1 MDSEKKIMKAVVL
14 KEFHKPFVVEELPIP
29 EPGPGEVL
37 IKVMASG
44 LCLTD
49 AHIQDGILKTVKP
62 PYTPGHELAG
72 IVVKLGPGVKG
83 VQVGLHM
90 CGWIDVVC
98 HSCMMCKMGREN
110 LCLNRIRIGFERNGS
125 HAEYVAIPAEN
136 VMPVSE
142 EIPWPNAAI
151 IPDAVACM
159 YHAIKNQGQVKAGDK
174 ILLAGMGALGIQGVQ
189 IAKYL
194 GATVYASGRTEAKL
208 ELAREFGA
216 DAVINTREQGLKEEI
231 ERLTDGSLCD
241 VIVDLI
247 GTGSSIDEELHCLR
261 PGGKIIAAAYSA
273 DTFTVDYQEIV
284 IKEKEIIGI
293 RGATQQALKE
303 AIRLVEQKAIDPYVC
318 KLWTIDEVN
327 EAVEALR
334 GYKNL
339 ARTAFSFSEKK
350 DSQSFLPD

>member
-1 MDSEKKIMKAVVL
+1 MDPKKKTMKAVVL
-14 KEFHKPFVVEELPIP
+14 QEFQKPFVVKEIPIP

-37 IKVMASG
+37 VKVMASG

-49 AHIQDGILKTVKP
+49 VHIQDGVLKTINP

-72 IVVKLGPGVKG
+72 IVVKLGEGVDG
-83 VQVGLHM
+83 VRLGQHM

-98 HSCMMCKMGREN
+98 HTCRLCKMGREN
-110 LCLNRIRIGFERNGS
+110 LCLNRVRIGFERDGS
-125 HAEYVAIPAEN
+125 HAEYVVIPAEN
-136 VMPVSE
+136 VMPIADD
-142 EIPWPNAAI
+142 IPWPNAAI

-159 YHAIKNQGQVKAGDK
+159 YNAIKVQGQVKEGDT
-174 ILLAGMGALGIQGVQ
+174 ILLAGMGALGIQGIQ

-216 DAVINTREQGLKEEI
+216 DATINTREHELQEEI
-231 ERLTDGSLCD
+231 ERLTDGDLCD

-247 GTGSSIDEELHCLR
+247 GTDTSIDTELRCLR

-273 DTFTVDYQEIV
+273 DTFTVNFQEIV
-284 IKEKEIIGI
+284 IKEKEIVGI
-293 RGATQQALKE
+293 RGATPQALKE
-303 AIRLVEQKAIDPYVC
+303 AIRLVEEKVIDPYVC

-327 EAVEALR
+327 EAIEALR

-339 ARTAFSFSEKK
+339 ARTAFTFE
-350 DSQSFLPD
+350 